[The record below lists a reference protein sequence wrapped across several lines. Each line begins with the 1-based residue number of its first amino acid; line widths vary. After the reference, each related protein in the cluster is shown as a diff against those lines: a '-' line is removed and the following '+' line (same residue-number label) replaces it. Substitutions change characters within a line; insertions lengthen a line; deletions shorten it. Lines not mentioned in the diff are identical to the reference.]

1 MNDQNL
7 ITTWIEANSRC
18 GEPIKLALDQLNT
31 DLGTCY
37 GHNHLSMWR
46 RGVRQ
51 PSARVVSYMLKRC
64 LHYALLQ
71 SGLIN
76 DARPASDEI
85 YANLAQRLAV

>member
-1 MNDQNL
+1 MTETNL
-7 ITTWIEANSRC
+7 ISTWIEASTQC
-18 GEPIKLALDQLNT
+18 GEPIKLALDQLNA
-31 DLGTCY
+31 DLGTRY

-51 PSARVVSYMLKRC
+51 PSTRVVSYMLERC

-76 DARPASDEI
+76 AASPDSDEI
-85 YANLAQRLAV
+85 YARLAQQLTT